1 MQASDAPLPPWTFG
15 SRRLLAA
22 MVVVKAFAFERTM
35 FLTAG
40 TLATIWALATLDQ
53 VDAPP
58 TIALWLIVSALAG
71 CVLAP
76 WFLVGFVLL
85 RSAEWHIRTEEVR
98 EGRHEGQQVIAV
110 LATRPAGPWTE
121 AHWFAVSRRHTR
133 VGRELGRRVRD
144 QAHAEGRP
152 LRITAWPSMAQK
164 YEEEGMVITR
174 RPLLGLL
181 GMVRLEDQRP
191 LPERTQR

>member
-1 MQASDAPLPPWTFG
+1 MQASDASLPRWTFG

-53 VDAPP
+53 VDAPS
-58 TIALWLIVSALAG
+58 TIVIWLIVSALAG

-76 WFLVGFVLL
+76 WLLAGFVLV
-85 RSAEWHIRTEEVR
+85 RPAEWHIRTEQVLD
-98 EGRHEGQQVIAV
+98 GGHEGQQVVAV
-110 LATRPAGPWTE
+110 LATSPAGAWTE
-121 AHWFAVSRRHTR
+121 AHWFAVSRRGTG

-152 LRITAWPSMAQK
+152 LRITAWPRMAGK
-164 YEEEGMVITR
+164 YEEEGMVITS

-191 LPERTQR
+191 LPEHTQR